1 MYEARK
7 PTLWHTVNPVTLIAP
22 PVSSCLGCRAP
33 LRFQESD
40 ANVNVLSTTGLK
52 KEKTGLLRLDQS
64 NYINVTAADIW
75 AVRVPVI
82 SKHWTSQL
90 AYQAL
95 VSSYQQQKIPSPK
108 ANPLF
113 KKAYILRTIIK
124 LHEHRLLR
132 EPHLGE
138 LELEHW
144 ESADL
149 PGAAGSTLR
158 EYTRAMEDFCYEV
171 ESFLWC
177 MPSYFV
183 KRKCNISISGGW
195 EGHSLGHQVCRI
207 AGCKDPITTP
217 QEGFCKS
224 HYEEFGL
231 VCIIVGCEEK
241 ANSEGS
247 DGRTC
252 LNLDHVNMYNS
263 VLLRQTA
270 PSTAQSRILL
280 PPRKR
285 KKQTSTVDDF
295 TTDKDEAE
303 RGAFKYR
310 VTRRHLPGI
319 FINVWSCGH
328 IMNVFK
334 MFTFEQTGELLPGI
348 SHTYESI
355 GRYPTFTFFDKAC
368 RFIPSVKHAI
378 DAVDNPIM
386 ANTFRR
392 VIDEVV
398 WLVDKFHFKSHNDE
412 RCKELFNPELDEIA
426 FPELGRWNT
435 QAAEQANA
443 WLQRVANVRLITLV
457 KA

>member
-7 PTLWHTVNPVTLIAP
+7 PTLWNTVNPVTLIAP

-75 AVRVPVI
+75 AVRVPVMLR
-82 SKHWTSQL
+82 QL
-90 AYQAL
+90 QAL
-95 VSSYQQQKIPSPK
+95 DFTAHIPGVGLLLSAAKNSFSESKPSFQEG
-108 ANPLF
+108 LHT
-113 KKAYILRTIIK
+113 LTIIK
-124 LHEHRLLR
+124 LHEHRLLASRTSENWSLSTGSQQICLVQR
-132 EPHLGE
+132 E
-138 LELEHW
+138 
-144 ESADL
+144 
-149 PGAAGSTLR
+149 
-158 EYTRAMEDFCYEV
+158 CYEV

-183 KRKCNISISGGW
+183 KRKCNISIGGGW

-231 VCIIVGCEEK
+231 
-241 ANSEGS
+241 ASTNSAV
-247 DGRTC
+247 D
-252 LNLDHVNMYNS
+252 
-263 VLLRQTA
+263 
-270 PSTAQSRILL
+270 STKSNLL

-378 DAVDNPIM
+378 DAVDNPIT

-412 RCKELFNPELDEIA
+412 RCKELFNPELAEIA

-443 WLQRVANVRLITLV
+443 WLQRVANVLRTTDSLLHDFYMYSFVDSYNEFTRLG
-457 KA
+457 